1 MSAEERFE
9 SAAAMG
15 NLAAELR
22 GEE

>member
-22 GEE
+22 GKT